1 MLYGHQ
7 WELLVAVLERIKRLE
22 HLLVDGAD
30 NGSGTASKYL
40 LELALL
46 LVFDQLGHG
55 HVLFRDDKV
64 GRRETLDLDLAGGVF
79 TADGQDAVRHKQCVS
94 KASR

>member
-1 MLYGHQ
+1 MDNNERYQ
-7 WELLVAVLERIKRLE
+7 SRVWEWTTRLK

-30 NGSGTASKYL
+30 DGGGTASEHL

-46 LVFDQLGHG
+46 LVLDQLRHG

-64 GRRETLDLDLAGGVF
+64 GRREPLDLDLAGGVF
-79 TADGQDAVRHKQCVS
+79 TADGQDAKHQQEVR
-94 KASR
+94 

>member
-1 MLYGHQ
+1 MLYGYQ
-7 WELLVAVLERIKRLE
+7 WKLLVAMLERIKRLE

-30 NGSGTASKYL
+30 NGSGTASKHL
-40 LELALL
+40 LKLALL

-55 HVLFRDDKV
+55 HVLLRDDKV
-64 GRRETLDLDLAGGVF
+64 GRRESLDLDLAGGVF
-79 TADGQDAVRHKQCVS
+79 TADGQDAVRHKKCVS